1 MVVLLLY
8 CNSKGWRLS
17 SLPSARPSWYT
28 IAKLWRVCI
37 YRYVRY
43 TPFFLSFS
51 LPLALCTSGP
61 YLFFFY
67 RDQRN
72 DDSTQ
77 LFRNVLLSFSNVIR
91 WKVTTDRGGPN
102 WRREKETRPLWLRGE
117 NSILLV
123 NNKTIRWTWVI
134 LLFTEN
140 RVPVLP
146 RYFIYFFFFISQ

>member
-1 MVVLLLY
+1 MTTLLASIRPPILVH
-8 CNSKGWRLS
+8 NSQVMACVYIPVCTVYSFFSFL
-17 SLPSARPSWYT
+17 LPPIGIMYIWAVS
-28 IAKLWRVCI
+28 
-37 YRYVRY
+37 
-43 TPFFLSFS
+43 
-51 LPLALCTSGP
+51 
-61 YLFFFY
+61 FFFY

-146 RYFIYFFFFISQ
+146 RYFIFLFFISQ